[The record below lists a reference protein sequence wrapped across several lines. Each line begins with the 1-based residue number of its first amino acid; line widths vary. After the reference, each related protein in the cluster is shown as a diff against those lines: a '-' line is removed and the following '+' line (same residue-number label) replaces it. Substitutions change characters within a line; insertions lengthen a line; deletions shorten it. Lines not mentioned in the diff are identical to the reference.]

1 MVDSWLGLGLDSAL
15 DSKLESLVEFA
26 PTSFSDNRIFVSTAF
41 VEDCIFPPASAEE
54 SIFIPPASAEGARGW
69 VESRAESLAVCCA
82 GVTLSLSLSLSL
94 VISEGER
101 SS

>member
-1 MVDSWLGLGLDSAL
+1 MVLWLESTLELESALEFESKLESLLDSAL
-15 DSKLESLVEFA
+15 DSWLEFGLDSLLEFE
-26 PTSFSDNRIFVSTAF
+26 PVL
-41 VEDCIFPPASAEE
+41 E
-54 SIFIPPASAEGARGW
+54 FIPPPCAEGVRGW

-82 GVTLSLSLSLSL
+82 GATLSLSL